1 MWELSDYSSNK
12 LGVKKPEELDQH
24 NISNIKGPSHSSFS
38 FVHITKLLSAVC
50 ALHYIFTKLLFS
62 ILSLCYYLFIYIC
75 DVAHDLSPPTQKK
88 KPTAE
93 CKILETHPQGLW

>member
-1 MWELSDYSSNK
+1 MCFTLYIYK
-12 LGVKKPEELDQH
+12 APFL
-24 NISNIKGPSHSSFS
+24 NI
-38 FVHITKLLSAVC
+38 
-50 ALHYIFTKLLFS
+50 IFML
-62 ILSLCYYLFIYIC
+62 LFIYIC